1 MILDGKMVADLRNEE
16 LRRKI
21 IAENLKLTTAIV
33 LVGSNPAS
41 LVYVKNKIKASKKVG
56 INTKLF
62 NLDETISDAELTKVI
77 TNLNNDNEI
86 DGILLQLP
94 LPKHLD
100 DDKFINL
107 INPLKDIDGFT
118 TINQGRLFQK
128 QPTIVSATPQG
139 IINLLIIIKLM

>member
-16 LRRKI
+16 LRKKI
-21 IAENLKLTTAIV
+21 IAENLNLTTAIV
-33 LVGSNPAS
+33 LVGDNTAS
-41 LVYVKNKIKASKKVG
+41 LVYVKNKIKASKNVG
-56 INTKLF
+56 ITTKLY
-62 NLDETISDAELTKVI
+62 NLDESINETELTNLLSK
-77 TNLNNDNEI
+77 LNNDNEV

-107 INPLKDIDGFT
+107 IDPLKDIDGFT

-128 QPTIVSATPQG
+128 QWRHISFGA
-139 IINLLIIIKLM
+139 